1 MHHSTAAELAESAGR
16 FADAR
21 AVPGLCGQGVFNF
34 FKRGGCFVL
43 FVFCS
48 AMGLALLDGGQ
59 GPSRSPG
66 TSRWV
71 VVVVVVVLVVVV
83 VVVIVVVVVVIVV
96 VGFSFTLESYHTPPP
111 RLPGGK
117 FVALARGHLR
127 DSVAQ
132 GRLWQTPSSCRRTAD
147 ACGYAAAFYII

>member
-1 MHHSTAAELAESAGR
+1 
-16 FADAR
+16 
-21 AVPGLCGQGVFNF
+21 
-34 FKRGGCFVL
+34 
-43 FVFCS
+43 
-48 AMGLALLDGGQ
+48 MGLALLDGGQ

-83 VVVIVVVVVVIVV
+83 VVVVVV

>member
-21 AVPGLCGQGVFNF
+21 AVPGLCGQVVFNF

-59 GPSRSPG
+59 GPSRSPS

-83 VVVIVVVVVVIVV
+83 VVV
-96 VGFSFTLESYHTPPP
+96 VGFSFTLESYNTPLP

>member
-21 AVPGLCGQGVFNF
+21 AVPGLCGF
-34 FKRGGCFVL
+34 FIFLKGGCFVL

-83 VVVIVVVVVVIVV
+83 VVVVVV

>member
-21 AVPGLCGQGVFNF
+21 AVPGLCGFLICLKG
-34 FKRGGCFVL
+34 GGCFVL
-43 FVFCS
+43 FGFCS

-71 VVVVVVVLVVVV
+71 VVVVVVLVVVV
-83 VVVIVVVVVVIVV
+83 VVVVVV